1 MRVKAGTVLAVG
13 LIAVGLATALYPF
26 ASQWISQSGQQQLI
40 YAQQQLAGQDTLEQQ
55 MQLAQ
60 DYNQRLYQSSVYV
73 RDPFEEQAVQELPQD
88 YEQQLN
94 VLGDGVMGY
103 LQIPAIDLQLPIYH
117 GVTEEVLQKGV
128 GHLPESSLPT
138 GGENTHCVLSAHAG
152 LNDQKL
158 FTDLELLELG
168 DRFTLYIL
176 GEQLTYEVDSI
187 QTVLPDQLQSLS
199 IQPGEDLVTLM
210 TCTPYGINTHRL
222 LVRGHRVEDGNTY
235 PESPQTP
242 ARLLVRGHRVEDVQA
257 AAASAAVD
265 TAEGSR
271 WMREYRWVLGGVIL
285 LAAAAGVGMI
295 WHRKRG

>member
-13 LIAVGLATALYPF
+13 LIVAGLATALYPF
-26 ASQWISQSGQQQLI
+26 ASQWMSQSSQQQLI
-40 YAQQQLAGQDTLEQQ
+40 YVQQQLVGQDALERQ

-60 DYNQRLYQSSVYV
+60 DYNRRLYQSSVYV
-73 RDPFEEQAVQELPQD
+73 RDPFGEQASSEQPQD

-94 VLGDGVMGY
+94 ALGDGVMGY
-103 LQIPAIDLQLPIYH
+103 LQIPAIGLQLPIYH

-158 FTDLELLELG
+158 FSDLELLEWG
-168 DRFTLYIL
+168 DRFSLYIL

-187 QTVLPDQLQSLS
+187 QTVLPDQLQSLA
-199 IQPGEDLVTLM
+199 IQPGEDLVTMM

-222 LVRGHRVEDGNTY
+222 LVRGHRVED
-235 PESPQTP
+235 
-242 ARLLVRGHRVEDVQA
+242 VQA
-257 AAASAAVD
+257 AAALAAAANAAAANTAVD
-265 TAEGSR
+265 AAASR
-271 WMREYRWVLGGVIL
+271 WLREYRWVLGGVVL
-285 LAAAAGVGMI
+285 LAAALGVGMI
-295 WHRKRG
+295 WHSKRR